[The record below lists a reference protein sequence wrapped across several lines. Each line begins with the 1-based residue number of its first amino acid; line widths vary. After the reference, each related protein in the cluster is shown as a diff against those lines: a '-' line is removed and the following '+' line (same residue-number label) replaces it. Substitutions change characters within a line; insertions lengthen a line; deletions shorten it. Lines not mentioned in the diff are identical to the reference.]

1 MPKPEVKE
9 VKITSTVK
17 YQPSEHDTELL
28 TKWKARFKRAK
39 EFREPYQAKWLRMY
53 RLYRAY
59 QHKQNYAYN
68 TRLMP
73 PIAFE
78 IVKTVVSRLATAKR
92 KTRVIPR
99 DKTDIESTALGS
111 WSDLVNYDFDII
123 ELAKKL
129 PNWIESSVL
138 YGNGIVKLAWKM
150 VNRKRSDGVVK
161 TIYDDPTMILCDL
174 WDFLPAPETEDLQEG
189 CPWLIHRINKAKEK
203 ISKEEENRGDNK
215 IYKNLEFCEPKIVE
229 DWKKERYEINTKKM
243 SQIDGDIK
251 KAQTGEQKVLP
262 VKNDQE
268 KQLELWECWDY
279 EEDQLI
285 VIANGE
291 VVIRD
296 DENPYLDV
304 NNGHIFVDL
313 PDMSLLWEFWAT
325 GHVEPVESTIME
337 IADLRNQR
345 MDDVILMLDPVVKIR
360 KDTGIT
366 KNDIIFSPGAVWELR
381 KMDDVVIERPPD
393 ISLMGVNE
401 DRLLRDEISRTLAL
415 GEYLQGLP
423 QSSSEPLGKVAM
435 LLGQSNLRLSMNAQN
450 ISNAL
455 TTVANILIQLNREF
469 IGEDKLYRIV
479 GSNVDFK
486 EFRSED
492 KKVQVDA
499 IVEVEPV
506 IPPDKQAR
514 LNQILLLYDK
524 LIAQDKPDPNSPE
537 DVKHWLIRKR
547 ALQKMMLEELDLDQ
561 YVDILLGPEL
571 AGSEKNNDQRGEVT
585 SNEEPVASVAP
596 LEEGLTPEATNTPPA
611 ENRNKIRE
619 LIGKVPV
626 LGKILGTKTN

>member
-1 MPKPEVKE
+1 MPKPKVKE
-9 VKITSTVK
+9 TKISPGK
-17 YQPSEHDTELL
+17 RYEPTERDEQLL
-28 TKWKARFKRAK
+28 KKWKARFKRAK
-39 EFREPYQAKWLRMY
+39 EFRDPYQAKWLRMY

-99 DKTDIESTALGS
+99 DKRDVESRALSS
-111 WSDLVNYDFDII
+111 WDDLVNYDFDII

-129 PNWIESSVL
+129 PHWIESSVL
-138 YGNGIVKLAWKM
+138 YGNGIVKLAWK
-150 VNRKRSDGVVK
+150 VQSRKKSDETFKVL
-161 TIYDDPTMILCDL
+161 YDDPTMILCDL
-174 WDFLPAPETEDLQEG
+174 WDFLPAPETEDLQDG
-189 CPWLIHRINKAKEK
+189 CPWLIHRIVKTKEK
-203 ISKEEENRGDNK
+203 ITKEEENRGENH
-215 IYKNLEFCEPKIVE
+215 IYKNLEFCNPKNVE

-251 KAQTGEQKVLP
+251 KAETGEQKVLP

-279 EEDQLI
+279 EEDQLV

-296 DENPYLDV
+296 DENPYLDI

-345 MDDVILMLDPVVKIR
+345 MDDVVLMLDPVVKIR

-381 KMDDVVIERPPD
+381 KMDDVVIERPPE
-393 ISLMGVNE
+393 ISLMGLNE
-401 DRLLRDEISRTLAL
+401 DKMLRDEISRTLAL

-423 QSSSEPLGKVAM
+423 KSSSEPLGKVAM

-479 GSNVDFK
+479 GNIVDFK
-486 EFRSED
+486 EFKSED
-492 KKVQVDA
+492 KKIQVDA
-499 IVEVEPV
+499 VVEVEPV

-524 LIAQDKPDPNSPE
+524 LIAQDKPDPNSVE
-537 DVKHWLIRKR
+537 DVKRWLIRKR
-547 ALQKMMLEELDLDQ
+547 ALQKMILEELDLDQ
-561 YVDILLGPEL
+561 YVDILLGPEITQIKETTEEEPL
-571 AGSEKNNDQRGEVT
+571 
-585 SNEEPVASVAP
+585 NEEIVTPVAPSNGTLQKQTNEQPPVASK
-596 LEEGLTPEATNTPPA
+596 
-611 ENRNKIRE
+611 NRTRE
-619 LIGKVPV
+619 LIGK
-626 LGKILGTKTN
+626 I

>member
-9 VKITSTVK
+9 VKITSTVR
-17 YQPSEHDTELL
+17 YQPSERDTELL

-138 YGNGIVKLAWKM
+138 YGNGIAKLAWK
-150 VNRKRSDGVVK
+150 VINRKRSDGTVK

-174 WDFLPAPETEDLQEG
+174 WDFLPAPETEDLQDG
-189 CPWLIHRINKAKEK
+189 CPWLIHRIVKAKEK

-243 SQIDGDIK
+243 SQIDGDIR
-251 KAQTGEQKVLP
+251 KAETGEQKVLP

-479 GSNVDFK
+479 GNIVDFK
-486 EFRSED
+486 EFKSED
-492 KKVQVDA
+492 KKIQVDA

-524 LIAQDKPDPNSPE
+524 LIAQDKPDPNNPA

-547 ALQKMMLEELDLDQ
+547 ALQKMILEELDLDQ

-571 AGSEKNNDQRGEVT
+571 MQKQEET
-585 SNEEPVASVAP
+585 IITPSNGEPVAPVAP
-596 LEEGLTPEATNTPPA
+596 SDDSLPPEAGSSSPVANK
-611 ENRNKIRE
+611 NKIRE
-619 LIGKVPV
+619 LIGKIPG
-626 LGKILGTKTN
+626 LGKMLQA

>member
-9 VKITSTVK
+9 IKITKTAR
-17 YQPSEHDTELL
+17 YQPSEREQELL

-39 EFREPYQAKWLRMY
+39 EFRDPYQAKWLRMY

-99 DKTDIESTALGS
+99 EKADIQSTSLGS
-111 WSDLVNYDFDII
+111 WADLVNYDFDII

-138 YGNGIVKLAWKM
+138 YGNGIVKLAWKII
-150 VNRKRSDGVVK
+150 NRKRSGGSIK

-189 CPWLIHRINKAKEK
+189 CPWLIHRIVKPKEK
-203 ISKEEENRGDNK
+203 ITKEEENRGENK
-215 IYKNLEFCEPKIVE
+215 IYKNLEFCEPKVVE

-251 KAQTGEQKVLP
+251 KAETGEQKVLP
-262 VKNDQE
+262 VKNDLE

-345 MDDVILMLDPVVKIR
+345 MDDVVLMLDPVVKIR

-401 DRLLRDEISRTLAL
+401 DKLLRDEISRTLAL

-423 QSSSEPLGKVAM
+423 QSSGEPLGKVAM

-455 TTVANILIQLNREF
+455 TVVANILIQLNREF

-479 GSNVDFK
+479 GNSVDFK
-486 EFRSED
+486 EFKSED
-492 KKVQVDA
+492 KKIQVDA

-524 LIAQDKPDPNSPE
+524 FIAQDKPEPNSVA
-537 DVKHWLIRKR
+537 DVKRWLIRKR
-547 ALQKMMLEELDLDQ
+547 ALQKMILEELDLDQ
-561 YVDILLGPEL
+561 YVDILLGPE
-571 AGSEKNNDQRGEVT
+571 VT
-585 SNEEPVASVAP
+585 KTEEETEIVLPKEESVAP
-596 LEEGLTPEATNTPPA
+596 VAPFERGLPTQPTSSPSQPTNS
-611 ENRNKIRE
+611 KIRQ
-619 LIGKVPV
+619 LISKIPFFGKA
-626 LGKILGTKTN
+626 LGS

>member
-1 MPKPEVKE
+1 MSKPEVKE
-9 VKITSTVK
+9 VKITQVAR
-17 YQPSEHDTELL
+17 YQPSERDAALL

-39 EFREPYQAKWLRMY
+39 EFRDPYQSKWLRMY

-99 DKTDIESTALGS
+99 EKADIQSTALGS
-111 WSDLVNYDFDII
+111 WADLVNYDFDII
-123 ELAKKL
+123 ELAKRL
-129 PNWIESSVL
+129 PHWIESSVL
-138 YGNGIVKLAWKM
+138 YGNGIVKLAWK
-150 VNRKRSDGVVK
+150 VISRKRGDGAVK

-189 CPWLIHRINKAKEK
+189 CPWLIHRIVKPKEK
-203 ISKEEENRGDNK
+203 ITKEEENRGENK
-215 IYKNLEFCEPKIVE
+215 IYKNLEFCEPKVVE

-251 KAQTGEQKVLP
+251 KAETGEQIVLP

-279 EEDQLI
+279 EEDQLV

-345 MDDVILMLDPVVKIR
+345 MDDVVLMLDPVVKIR

-401 DRLLRDEISRTLAL
+401 DKLLRDEISRTLAL

-479 GSNVDFK
+479 GNVVDFK
-486 EFRSED
+486 EFKSED
-492 KKVQVDA
+492 KKIQVDA
-499 IVEVEPV
+499 VVEVEPV

-524 LIAQDKPDPNSPE
+524 LIAQDKPDPNSVE

-547 ALQKMMLEELDLDQ
+547 ALQKMILEELDLDQ
-561 YVDILLGPEL
+561 YVDILLGPEITL
-571 AGSEKNNDQRGEVT
+571 AQEKTEEASPNDEIVT
-585 SNEEPVASVAP
+585 PVAPSNDTLP
-596 LEEGLTPEATNTPPA
+596 PEAGNSSPVA
-611 ENRNKIRE
+611 NKNKIRE
-619 LIGKVPV
+619 LIGKIPG
-626 LGKILGTKTN
+626 LGKMLNS

>member
-9 VKITSTVK
+9 VKITSTVR
-17 YQPSEHDTELL
+17 YQPSERDTELL

-138 YGNGIVKLAWKM
+138 YGNGIAKLAWK
-150 VNRKRSDGVVK
+150 VINRKRSDGTVK

-174 WDFLPAPETEDLQEG
+174 WDFLPAPETEDLQDG
-189 CPWLIHRINKAKEK
+189 CPWLIHRIVKAKEK

-229 DWKKERYEINTKKM
+229 DWKKERYEINSKKM

-251 KAQTGEQKVLP
+251 RADTGEQKVLP

-279 EEDQLI
+279 EEDQLV

-296 DENPYLDV
+296 DENPYLDI

-479 GSNVDFK
+479 GNIVDFK
-486 EFRSED
+486 EFKSED
-492 KKVQVDA
+492 KKIQVDA

-524 LIAQDKPDPNSPE
+524 LIAQDKPDQNNPA

-547 ALQKMMLEELDLDQ
+547 ALQKMILEELDLDQ

-571 AGSEKNNDQRGEVT
+571 VQKQEET
-585 SNEEPVASVAP
+585 IITPSNGEPVAPVAP
-596 LEEGLTPEATNTPPA
+596 SDDSLPPEAGSSSPVTNK
-611 ENRNKIRE
+611 NKIRE
-619 LIGKVPV
+619 LIGKIPG
-626 LGKILGTKTN
+626 LGKMLQA

>member
-1 MPKPEVKE
+1 MDDGSANLWLIWHACTAILEK
-9 VKITSTVK
+9 TSLFFSNNLFAPGGVSIK
-17 YQPSEHDTELL
+17 LDFPFLNSLIGL
-28 TKWKARFKRAK
+28 PAFVLGGPA
-39 EFREPYQAKWLRMY
+39 F
-53 RLYRAY
+53 AY
-59 QHKQNYAYN
+59 
-68 TRLMP
+68 T
-73 PIAFE
+73 F
-78 IVKTVVSRLATAKR
+78 IVLFSFVVSFWGFYLFAKSI
-92 KTRVIPR
+92 T
-99 DKTDIESTALGS
+99 
-111 WSDLVNYDFDII
+111 
-123 ELAKKL
+123 
-129 PNWIESSVL
+129 
-138 YGNGIVKLAWKM
+138 
-150 VNRKRSDGVVK
+150 
-161 TIYDDPTMILCDL
+161 
-174 WDFLPAPETEDLQEG
+174 
-189 CPWLIHRINKAKEK
+189 KEK
-203 ISKEEENRGDNK
+203 ITKEEENRGENK
-215 IYKNLEFCEPKIVE
+215 IYKNLEFCEPKVVE

-251 KAQTGEQKVLP
+251 KAETGEQKVLP

-345 MDDVILMLDPVVKIR
+345 MDDVVLMLDPVVKIR

-401 DRLLRDEISRTLAL
+401 DKLLRDEISRTLAL

-479 GSNVDFK
+479 GNIVDFK
-486 EFRSED
+486 EFKSED
-492 KKVQVDA
+492 KKIQVDA
-499 IVEVEPV
+499 VVEVEPV

-524 LIAQDKPDPNSPE
+524 LIAQDKPDPNSIE
-537 DVKHWLIRKR
+537 DVKRWLIRKR
-547 ALQKMMLEELDLDQ
+547 ALQKMILEELDLDQ
-561 YVDILLGPEL
+561 YVDVLLGPEITQIKEKTEETPSDDEIVTPIAPSNDTFPPE
-571 AGSEKNNDQRGEVT
+571 AGNSP
-585 SNEEPVASVAP
+585 PVA
-596 LEEGLTPEATNTPPA
+596 NK
-611 ENRNKIRE
+611 NKIRE
-619 LIGKVPV
+619 LIGKIPG
-626 LGKILGTKTN
+626 LGKMLKA

>member
-9 VKITSTVK
+9 VKITSTVR
-17 YQPSEHDTELL
+17 YQPSERDTELL

-150 VNRKRSDGVVK
+150 VNRKKSDGTVK

-174 WDFLPAPETEDLQEG
+174 WDFLPAPETEDLQDG
-189 CPWLIHRINKAKEK
+189 CPWLIHRIVKVKEK

-251 KAQTGEQKVLP
+251 KAETGVQKVLP

-479 GSNVDFK
+479 GNSVDFR
-486 EFRSED
+486 EFRSEE

-524 LIAQDKPDPNSPE
+524 LIAQDKPDPNNPG
-537 DVKHWLIRKR
+537 DIKHWLTRKR

-571 AGSEKNNDQRGEVT
+571 TQKSEET
-585 SNEEPVASVAP
+585 TEAPPNEEPVAPVAP
-596 LEEGLTPEATNTPPA
+596 SDNSLSSEATNAPPA
-611 ENRNKIRE
+611 NRNKIRA
-619 LIGKVPV
+619 LINKVPI
-626 LGKILGTKTN
+626 LGKLLGAPQ

>member
-9 VKITSTVK
+9 VKITSTVR
-17 YQPSEHDTELL
+17 YQPSERDTELL

-123 ELAKKL
+123 ELARKL

-138 YGNGIVKLAWKM
+138 YGNGIAKLAWK
-150 VNRKRSDGVVK
+150 VINRKRSDGTVK

-174 WDFLPAPETEDLQEG
+174 WDFLPAPETEDLQDG
-189 CPWLIHRINKAKEK
+189 CPWLIHRIVKAKEK

-243 SQIDGDIK
+243 SQIDGDIR
-251 KAQTGEQKVLP
+251 KAETGEQKVLP

-479 GSNVDFK
+479 GNIVDFK
-486 EFRSED
+486 EFKSED
-492 KKVQVDA
+492 KKIQVDA

-524 LIAQDKPDPNSPE
+524 LIAQDKPDPNNPA

-547 ALQKMMLEELDLDQ
+547 ALQKMILEELDLDQ

-571 AGSEKNNDQRGEVT
+571 MQKQEET
-585 SNEEPVASVAP
+585 IITPSNGEPVAPVAP
-596 LEEGLTPEATNTPPA
+596 SDDSLPPEAGSSSPVANK
-611 ENRNKIRE
+611 NKIRE
-619 LIGKVPV
+619 LIGKIPG
-626 LGKILGTKTN
+626 LGKMLQA

>member
-9 VKITSTVK
+9 VKITSTVR
-17 YQPSEHDTELL
+17 YQPSERDTELL

-138 YGNGIVKLAWKM
+138 YGNGIAKLAWK
-150 VNRKRSDGVVK
+150 VINRKRSDGTVK

-174 WDFLPAPETEDLQEG
+174 WDFFPAPETEDLQEG
-189 CPWLIHRINKAKEK
+189 CPWLIHRITKAKEK

-229 DWKKERYEINTKKM
+229 DWKKERYEINSKKM

-251 KAQTGEQKVLP
+251 RADTGEQKVLP

-279 EEDQLI
+279 EEDQLV

-296 DENPYLDV
+296 DENPYLDI
-304 NNGHIFVDL
+304 NKGHIFVDL

-479 GSNVDFK
+479 GNIVDFK
-486 EFRSED
+486 EFKSED
-492 KKVQVDA
+492 KKIQVDA

-524 LIAQDKPDPNSPE
+524 LIAQDKPDQNNPA

-547 ALQKMMLEELDLDQ
+547 ALQKMILEELDLDQ

-571 AGSEKNNDQRGEVT
+571 MQKQEET
-585 SNEEPVASVAP
+585 IITPSNGEPVAPVAP
-596 LEEGLTPEATNTPPA
+596 SDDSLPPEAGSSSPVANK
-611 ENRNKIRE
+611 NKIRE
-619 LIGKVPV
+619 LIGKIPG
-626 LGKILGTKTN
+626 LGKMLQA

>member
-9 VKITSTVK
+9 VKITSTVR
-17 YQPSEHDTELL
+17 YQPSERDTELL

-123 ELAKKL
+123 ELARKL

-150 VNRKRSDGVVK
+150 INRKRSDGTVK

-174 WDFLPAPETEDLQEG
+174 WDFLPAPETDDLQDG
-189 CPWLIHRINKAKEK
+189 CPWLIHRIVKAKEK

-243 SQIDGDIK
+243 SQIDGDIR
-251 KAQTGEQKVLP
+251 KAETGEQKVLP

-479 GSNVDFK
+479 GNIVDFK
-486 EFRSED
+486 EFKSED
-492 KKVQVDA
+492 KKIQVDA

-524 LIAQDKPDPNSPE
+524 LIAQDKPDQNNPA

-547 ALQKMMLEELDLDQ
+547 ALQKMILEELDLDQ

-571 AGSEKNNDQRGEVT
+571 MQKQEET
-585 SNEEPVASVAP
+585 IITPSNGEPVAPVAP
-596 LEEGLTPEATNTPPA
+596 SEGSLPPKVTTMPPA
-611 ENRNKIRE
+611 ENTNKIRE
-619 LIGKVPV
+619 LIGKISS
-626 LGKILGTKTN
+626 LGKMLKT

>member
-1 MPKPEVKE
+1 
-9 VKITSTVK
+9 
-17 YQPSEHDTELL
+17 
-28 TKWKARFKRAK
+28 
-39 EFREPYQAKWLRMY
+39 
-53 RLYRAY
+53 
-59 QHKQNYAYN
+59 
-68 TRLMP
+68 MP

-99 DKTDIESTALGS
+99 DKQDVESKSISS
-111 WSDLVNYDFDII
+111 WDDLVNYDFDII

-138 YGNGIVKLAWKM
+138 YGNGIVKLAWK
-150 VNRKRSDGVVK
+150 VQSRKKSDGTFK
-161 TIYDDPTMILCDL
+161 TLYDDPTMILCDL
-174 WDFLPAPETEDLQEG
+174 WDFLPAPETEDLQDG
-189 CPWLIHRINKAKEK
+189 CPWLIHRIVKTKEK
-203 ISKEEENRGDNK
+203 ITKEEENRGEDN
-215 IYKNLEFCEPKIVE
+215 IYKNIEFCEPKNVE
-229 DWKKERYEINTKKM
+229 DWKKERYEINAKKM

-251 KAQTGEQKVLP
+251 KADTGEQKVLP

-279 EEDQLI
+279 EEDELV

-296 DENPYLDV
+296 DENPYLDI
-304 NNGHIFVDL
+304 NNGHIYVDL

-381 KMDDVVIERPPD
+381 KMDDVVIERPPE
-393 ISLMGVNE
+393 ISLMGLNE
-401 DRLLRDEISRTLAL
+401 DKLLRDEISRTLAL

-423 QSSSEPLGKVAM
+423 RSSSEPLGKVAM
-435 LLGQSNLRLSMNAQN
+435 LLGQSNLRLSINAQN

-469 IGEDKLYRIV
+469 LSEDKLYRIV
-479 GSNVDFK
+479 GNSVNFK
-486 EFRSED
+486 EFKSED
-492 KKVQVDA
+492 KKVHVDA

-524 LIAQDKPDPNSPE
+524 FIAQDKPDPNNPA
-537 DVKHWLIRKR
+537 DIKRWLIRKR
-547 ALQKMMLEELDLDQ
+547 ALQKMVLEELDLDQ
-561 YVDILLGPEL
+561 YVNILLGPEIP
-571 AGSEKNNDQRGEVT
+571 EKQEETVEVPPK
-585 SNEEPVASVAP
+585 EEVVAP
-596 LEEGLTPEATNTPPA
+596 VSPPNGTLPANTANESPLA
-611 ENRNKIRE
+611 NKNKIRE
-619 LIGKVPV
+619 LVGKIPG
-626 LGKILGTKTN
+626 LGKMLTN

>member
-1 MPKPEVKE
+1 
-9 VKITSTVK
+9 
-17 YQPSEHDTELL
+17 
-28 TKWKARFKRAK
+28 
-39 EFREPYQAKWLRMY
+39 
-53 RLYRAY
+53 
-59 QHKQNYAYN
+59 
-68 TRLMP
+68 
-73 PIAFE
+73 
-78 IVKTVVSRLATAKR
+78 
-92 KTRVIPR
+92 
-99 DKTDIESTALGS
+99 
-111 WSDLVNYDFDII
+111 
-123 ELAKKL
+123 
-129 PNWIESSVL
+129 
-138 YGNGIVKLAWKM
+138 
-150 VNRKRSDGVVK
+150 
-161 TIYDDPTMILCDL
+161 
-174 WDFLPAPETEDLQEG
+174 
-189 CPWLIHRINKAKEK
+189 
-203 ISKEEENRGDNK
+203 
-215 IYKNLEFCEPKIVE
+215 
-229 DWKKERYEINTKKM
+229 M
-243 SQIDGDIK
+243 SQIDGDIR
-251 KAQTGEQKVLP
+251 KAETGEQKVLP

-479 GSNVDFK
+479 GNIVDFK
-486 EFRSED
+486 EFKSED
-492 KKVQVDA
+492 KKIQVDA

-524 LIAQDKPDPNSPE
+524 LIAQDKPDQNNPA

-547 ALQKMMLEELDLDQ
+547 ALQKMILEELDLDQ

-571 AGSEKNNDQRGEVT
+571 MQKQEET
-585 SNEEPVASVAP
+585 IITPSNGEPVAPVAP
-596 LEEGLTPEATNTPPA
+596 SDDSLPPEAGSSSPVANK
-611 ENRNKIRE
+611 NKIRE
-619 LIGKVPV
+619 LIGKIPG
-626 LGKILGTKTN
+626 LGKMLQA

>member
-9 VKITSTVK
+9 VKITSTVR
-17 YQPSEHDTELL
+17 YQPSERDTELL

-138 YGNGIVKLAWKM
+138 YGNGIAKLAWK
-150 VNRKRSDGVVK
+150 VINRKRSDGTVK

-174 WDFLPAPETEDLQEG
+174 WDFLPAPETEDLQDG
-189 CPWLIHRINKAKEK
+189 CPWLIHRIVKAKEK

-243 SQIDGDIK
+243 SQIDGDIR
-251 KAQTGEQKVLP
+251 KAETGEQKVLP

-479 GSNVDFK
+479 GNIVDFK
-486 EFRSED
+486 EFKSED
-492 KKVQVDA
+492 KKIQVDA

-524 LIAQDKPDPNSPE
+524 LIAQDKPDQNNPA

-547 ALQKMMLEELDLDQ
+547 ALQKMILEELDLDQ

-571 AGSEKNNDQRGEVT
+571 VQKQEET
-585 SNEEPVASVAP
+585 IITPSNGEPVAPVAP
-596 LEEGLTPEATNTPPA
+596 SDDSLPPEAGSSSPVANK
-611 ENRNKIRE
+611 NKIRE
-619 LIGKVPV
+619 LIGKIPG
-626 LGKILGTKTN
+626 LGKMLQA

>member
-9 VKITSTVK
+9 VKITSTVR
-17 YQPSEHDTELL
+17 YQPSERDTELL

-138 YGNGIVKLAWKM
+138 YGNGIAKLAWK
-150 VNRKRSDGVVK
+150 VINRKRSDGTVK

-174 WDFLPAPETEDLQEG
+174 WDFLPAPETEDLQDG
-189 CPWLIHRINKAKEK
+189 CPWLIHRIVKAKEK

-229 DWKKERYEINTKKM
+229 DWKKERYEINSKKM

-251 KAQTGEQKVLP
+251 RADTGEQKVLP

-479 GSNVDFK
+479 GNIVDFK
-486 EFRSED
+486 EFKSED

-524 LIAQDKPDPNSPE
+524 LIAQDKPDPNNPA

-547 ALQKMMLEELDLDQ
+547 ALQKMILEELDLDQ

-571 AGSEKNNDQRGEVT
+571 VQKQEET
-585 SNEEPVASVAP
+585 TTTPSNGEPVAPVAP
-596 LEEGLTPEATNTPPA
+596 SNDALLPVAGNSPPVA
-611 ENRNKIRE
+611 NSNKIRE
-619 LIGKVPV
+619 LIGKIPG
-626 LGKILGTKTN
+626 LGKMLNA

>member
-1 MPKPEVKE
+1 
-9 VKITSTVK
+9 
-17 YQPSEHDTELL
+17 
-28 TKWKARFKRAK
+28 
-39 EFREPYQAKWLRMY
+39 
-53 RLYRAY
+53 
-59 QHKQNYAYN
+59 
-68 TRLMP
+68 MP

-78 IVKTVVSRLATAKR
+78 IVKTIVARLATAKR
-92 KTRVIPR
+92 KTRIIPR
-99 DKTDIESTALGS
+99 DRTDVESAAIGS
-111 WSDLVNYDFDII
+111 WGSLVNYDFDVI

-138 YGNGIVKLAWKM
+138 YGNGIVKLAWRM
-150 VNRKRSDGVVK
+150 VNRRKSDGTVK

-174 WDFLPAPETEDLQEG
+174 WDLLPAPETEDLQEG
-189 CPWLIHRINKAKEK
+189 CPWLIHRITKSKEK

-215 IYKNLEFCEPKIVE
+215 IYKNLEFCDPKVIE

-243 SQIDGDIK
+243 SQIDGNLK
-251 KAQTGEQKVLP
+251 KADIGEQKVLP
-262 VKNDQE
+262 AKNDQE

-279 EEDQLI
+279 EEDELV

-345 MDDVILMLDPVVKIR
+345 MDDVVLMLDPVVKIR

-415 GEYLQGLP
+415 GEYMQGMP

-435 LLGQSNLRLSMNAQN
+435 LLGQSNLRLSANAQN
-450 ISNAL
+450 ISVAL

-479 GSNVDFK
+479 GNSVDFK
-486 EFRSED
+486 EFKSEE
-492 KKVQVDA
+492 KKVHVDA

-524 LIAQDKPDPNSPE
+524 LIAQDKPDPNNPE
-537 DVKHWLIRKR
+537 DIKHWLMRKR
-547 ALQKMMLEELDLDQ
+547 ALQKMILEELDLDQ
-561 YVDILLGPEL
+561 YVDILLGPEISL
-571 AGSEKNNDQRGEVT
+571 KKEETVETQPV
-585 SNEEPVASVAP
+585 EEPVAPVLPSNGS
-596 LEEGLTPEATNTPPA
+596 LSPETANEPPVDDT
-611 ENRNKIRE
+611 NKIRE
-619 LIGKVPV
+619 LIGKIPG
-626 LGKILGTKTN
+626 LGKMLGV

>member
-1 MPKPEVKE
+1 MLAKITMPKPKVKE
-9 VKITSTVK
+9 TKISPGK
-17 YQPSEHDTELL
+17 RYEPTERDEKLL
-28 TKWKARFKRAK
+28 KKWKARFKRAK
-39 EFREPYQAKWLRMY
+39 EFRDPYQAKWLRMY
-53 RLYRAY
+53 KLYRAY

-92 KTRVIPR
+92 KTRIIPR
-99 DKTDIESTALGS
+99 DKRDVESKSLSS
-111 WSDLVNYDFDII
+111 WDDLVNYDFDII

-138 YGNGIVKLAWKM
+138 YGNGIVKLAWK
-150 VNRKRSDGVVK
+150 VQSRKKSDDTFK
-161 TIYDDPTMILCDL
+161 ILYDDPTMILCDL
-174 WDFLPAPETEDLQEG
+174 WDFLPAPETEDLQDG
-189 CPWLIHRINKAKEK
+189 CPWLIHRIVKTKEK
-203 ISKEEENRGDNK
+203 ITKEEENRGENH
-215 IYKNLEFCEPKIVE
+215 IYKNLEFCTPKNVE

-243 SQIDGDIK
+243 SQIDGDLK
-251 KAQTGEQKVLP
+251 KADSGEQKVLP

-279 EEDQLI
+279 EEDELV

-296 DENPYLDV
+296 DENPYLDI

-381 KMDDVVIERPPD
+381 KMDDVVIERPPE
-393 ISLMGVNE
+393 ISLMGLNE
-401 DRLLRDEISRTLAL
+401 DKMLRDEISRTLAL

-423 QSSSEPLGKVAM
+423 KSSSEPLGKVAM
-435 LLGQSNLRLSMNAQN
+435 LLGQSNLRLSINAQN

-469 IGEDKLYRIV
+469 LSEDKHYRIV
-479 GSNVDFK
+479 GNSVDFK
-486 EFRSED
+486 EFKSED
-492 KKVQVDA
+492 KKVSVDA

-524 LIAQDKPDPNSPE
+524 FIAQDKPDPSDPTGI
-537 DVKHWLIRKR
+537 KQWLIRKR
-547 ALQKMMLEELDLDQ
+547 TLQKMILEELDLDQ
-561 YVDILLGPEL
+561 YVDILLGPEITEKQEK
-571 AGSEKNNDQRGEVT
+571 SEET
-585 SNEEPVASVAP
+585 PTEPEAVAPVSPSSGTLQKETTNKPSVA
-596 LEEGLTPEATNTPPA
+596 NK
-611 ENRNKIRE
+611 NKIRQ
-619 LIGKVPV
+619 LIGKIPG
-626 LGKILGTKTN
+626 LGKMLTS

>member
-9 VKITSTVK
+9 VKITSTVR
-17 YQPSEHDTELL
+17 YQPSERDTELL

-138 YGNGIVKLAWKM
+138 YGNGIAKLAWK
-150 VNRKRSDGVVK
+150 VINRKRSDGTVK

-174 WDFLPAPETEDLQEG
+174 WDFLPAPETEDLQDG
-189 CPWLIHRINKAKEK
+189 CPWLIHRIVKAKEK

-229 DWKKERYEINTKKM
+229 DWKKERYEINSKKM

-251 KAQTGEQKVLP
+251 RADTGEQKVLP

-492 KKVQVDA
+492 KKIQVDA

-524 LIAQDKPDPNSPE
+524 LIAQDKPDPNNQT
-537 DVKHWLIRKR
+537 DIKHWLIRKR
-547 ALQKMMLEELDLDQ
+547 ALQKMILEELDLDQ

-571 AGSEKNNDQRGEVT
+571 VQKQEET
-585 SNEEPVASVAP
+585 IITPSNGEPVAPVAP
-596 LEEGLTPEATNTPPA
+596 SDDSLPPEAGSSSPVTNK
-611 ENRNKIRE
+611 NKIRE
-619 LIGKVPV
+619 LIGKIPG
-626 LGKILGTKTN
+626 LGKMLQA

>member
-9 VKITSTVK
+9 VKITSTVR
-17 YQPSEHDTELL
+17 YQPSERDTELL

-123 ELAKKL
+123 ELARKL

-138 YGNGIVKLAWKM
+138 YGNGIAKLAWK
-150 VNRKRSDGVVK
+150 VINRKRSDGTVK

-174 WDFLPAPETEDLQEG
+174 WDFLPAPETEDLQDG
-189 CPWLIHRINKAKEK
+189 CPWLIHRIVKAKEK

-229 DWKKERYEINTKKM
+229 DWKKERYEINSKKM

-251 KAQTGEQKVLP
+251 RADTGEQKVLP

-279 EEDQLI
+279 EEDQLV

-296 DENPYLDV
+296 DENPYLDI
-304 NNGHIFVDL
+304 NKGHIFVDL

-479 GSNVDFK
+479 GNIVDFK
-486 EFRSED
+486 EFKSED
-492 KKVQVDA
+492 KKIQVDA

-524 LIAQDKPDPNSPE
+524 LIAQDKPDQNNPA

-547 ALQKMMLEELDLDQ
+547 ALQKMILEELDLDQ

-571 AGSEKNNDQRGEVT
+571 MQKQEET
-585 SNEEPVASVAP
+585 IITPSNGEPVAPVAP
-596 LEEGLTPEATNTPPA
+596 SDDSLPPEAGSSSPVANK
-611 ENRNKIRE
+611 NKIRE
-619 LIGKVPV
+619 LIGKIPG
-626 LGKILGTKTN
+626 LGKMLQA